1 MAPWLRYRPH
11 RVRAKGGGRHP
22 ADGCHACRLG
32 DNVGHAPPCCRF
44 ASHRQ
49 TPAAALAAA
58 GRGLL
63 TVLPAAPPDQGP
75 PARREPP
82 SRWSAVWFGLR
93 VARQVLKRLCR
104 DLLVRPVPRHAP
116 VAWSAR
122 NPRLLA
128 EQRSPLW
135 TEAPASEAALVE
147 GKVHNLRLARPS
159 FDGIVVPAGQVLSFW
174 RQLGRPSRRR
184 GYVEGRELREGCA
197 VPVPAGGLCQ
207 LSNALVRC
215 AQAAGVEI
223 VERHAHTARIAG
235 DGARDGRVD
244 LLDATVFW
252 NYVDLRLRPAFDL
265 AVEVEMD
272 AQDLVVRFLRL
283 DAGAAA
289 QPVLPL
295 AAPAPARKRTVPMV
309 PVHGPDARPVARP
322 VARGC
327 FSCNE
332 TGCFRHRPRPP
343 AAGPDTALLLTQR
356 VPEFEAAFASLQ
368 SAGATRWMPWR
379 LRGPAWGLPWALRWA
394 SLQRA
399 AVLRWSGGVRQAR
412 VMRADRLW
420 ARAVARA
427 LRPSHRH
434 LVVSQALL
442 PALAEAGALAGRTVQ
457 VLIDAL
463 PLAEIQRR
471 LDAAA
476 MAAAQPWPELS
487 DHRVGEAMIEA
498 EWRGLRRA
506 DRLLVVHRDAARV
519 LEAAGLSPQLLDW
532 AMPPSAAVRPPRS
545 RPAGRP
551 PTVVFPASA
560 LARKGA
566 AQLAEALRGLDAGAV
581 GRPRLLVLG
590 SPSADAALWRG
601 VDVSY
606 GRYQDPW
613 LQQADLVVLPA
624 IVEHSPRA
632 LLAALA
638 HGLPVIATAACGL
651 VPHPLLTEVPAG
663 DAAALRQ
670 ALQIALQCAPQPAA
684 RPASAAAARQFAG

>member
-1 MAPWLRYRPH
+1 MASEP
-11 RVRAKGGGRHP
+11 
-22 ADGCHACRLG
+22 
-32 DNVGHAPPCCRF
+32 
-44 ASHRQ
+44 
-49 TPAAALAAA
+49 
-58 GRGLL
+58 LL
-63 TVLPAAPPDQGP
+63 EQGP
-75 PARREPP
+75 PARPEPP
-82 SRWSAVWFGLR
+82 SRWSAAWFGLR
-93 VARQVLKRLCR
+93 VGRQVLKRLCR
-104 DLLVRPVPRHAP
+104 DLLVRPLPRHAP
-116 VAWSAR
+116 VALTEGEGT
-122 NPRLLA
+122 PCLLA

-223 VERHAHTARIAG
+223 VERHAHTARIGADAAAG
-235 DGARDGRVD
+235 GAA
-244 LLDATVFW
+244 LDATVFW

-265 AVEVEMD
+265 RIEVEMD
-272 AQDLVVRFLRL
+272 AQDLVVRFLRV

-295 AAPAPARKRTVPMV
+295 GALAPGRSRTVPMV
-309 PVHGPDARPVARP
+309 PVHGADARP

-356 VPEFEAAFASLQ
+356 MPEFEAALAPLQ
-368 SAGATRWMPWR
+368 AAGATCWMPWR
-379 LRGPAWGLPWALRWA
+379 LRGPAPGLPWPLRWA
-394 SLQRA
+394 SLWRA
-399 AVLRWSGGVRQAR
+399 AALRWSPGVRQAR

-420 ARAVARA
+420 ARAVAGA

-442 PALAEAGALAGRTVQ
+442 PALARAGALAGRTVQ
-457 VLIDAL
+457 VLIEAL

-476 MAAAQPWPELS
+476 MAATPPCAELS
-487 DHRVGEAMIEA
+487 DHRVDAATLDA

-506 DRLLVVHRDAARV
+506 DRLLVAHRDVARV
-519 LEAAGLSPQLLDW
+519 LQAAGLSPQLLDW
-532 AMPPSAAVRPPRS
+532 VMPQAAVPVRPGVRDVEAPF
-545 RPAGRP
+545 
-551 PTVVFPASA
+551 TVVFPASA

-566 AQLAEALRGLDAGAV
+566 AQLAEALRGLCAAP
-581 GRPRLLVLG
+581 GRPPRLVVLG
-590 SPSADAALWRG
+590 SPPADAALWHG
-601 VDVSY
+601 LDVHYSSY
-606 GRYQDPW
+606 ASDW
-613 LQQADLVVLPA
+613 LQRADVVVLPA
-624 IVEHSPRA
+624 IVEHAPRP

-638 HGLPVIATAACGL
+638 HGVPVIATAACGL
-651 VPHPLLTEVPAG
+651 APHALLTEVPAG

-670 ALQIALQCAPQPAA
+670 ALQQVLGTGRGRAHAC
-684 RPASAAAARQFAG
+684 SARQFTA